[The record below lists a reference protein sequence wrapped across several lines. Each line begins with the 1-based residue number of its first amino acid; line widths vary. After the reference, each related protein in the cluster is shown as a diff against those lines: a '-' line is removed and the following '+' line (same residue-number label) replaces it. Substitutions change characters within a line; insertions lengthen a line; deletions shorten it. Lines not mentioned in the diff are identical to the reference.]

1 MDDIRRKN
9 KNVMKKY
16 YLLMCTMSLLLCCSS
31 SGEGIPRASL
41 RFIESLQID
50 GINRRYVVKFPRAFD
65 SLENVSLVI
74 FLHGFAGNMEQA
86 EKDYGFNEKSDT
98 EGFVVVYPNGVQN
111 DGIFGLRSWNAGRCC
126 HYAEENNIN
135 DVGFIERMIDS
146 LLLRYPKIN
155 KGKVYLTGISNGAM
169 MCYRIA
175 AELNDKISAIAPVS
189 GPMMLET
196 DFNAS
201 IPILHIHS
209 LLDTKV
215 PYNGGLGIGDY
226 DYNSVAW
233 TLEQW
238 QDRNNCSAITQTTN
252 YGNYSITQYLDCS
265 GDNDILLYVTEDG
278 GHSWPGG
285 KLARVRADLS
295 STAFSAT
302 HIIWD
307 FFKNH

>member
-1 MDDIRRKN
+1 MIWMIFTGKT

-16 YLLMCTMSLLLCCSS
+16 YLLMYTMSLLLCCSS

-135 DVGFIERMIDS
+135 DV
-146 LLLRYPKIN
+146 
-155 KGKVYLTGISNGAM
+155 
-169 MCYRIA
+169 
-175 AELNDKISAIAPVS
+175 
-189 GPMMLET
+189 
-196 DFNAS
+196 
-201 IPILHIHS
+201 
-209 LLDTKV
+209 
-215 PYNGGLGIGDY
+215 
-226 DYNSVAW
+226 
-233 TLEQW
+233 
-238 QDRNNCSAITQTTN
+238 
-252 YGNYSITQYLDCS
+252 
-265 GDNDILLYVTEDG
+265 
-278 GHSWPGG
+278 
-285 KLARVRADLS
+285 
-295 STAFSAT
+295 
-302 HIIWD
+302 
-307 FFKNH
+307 